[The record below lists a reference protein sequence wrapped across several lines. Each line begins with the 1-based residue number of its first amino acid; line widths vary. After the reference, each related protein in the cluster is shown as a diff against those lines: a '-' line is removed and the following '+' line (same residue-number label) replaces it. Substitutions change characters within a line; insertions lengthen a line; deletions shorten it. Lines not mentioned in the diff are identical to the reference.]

1 VIASNEKNKK
11 SVRRL
16 ASEILAKVDTR
27 KAYAD
32 ILLDEALRTS
42 NLDVRDRALLTEIT
56 YGTLRW
62 RGAIDARLTRHL
74 SRPLADLDPPIRNVL
89 RLACYQILYLD
100 RVPQFAAVNEAVE
113 LAKGFRGHKSAGFV
127 NAVLRSLLRQRRENN
142 PISFDQ
148 SVASLAAQYSHPE
161 WLVQRWV
168 GEFGADV
175 AAALMRANNEKPPL
189 VLRVNRLRCTREEL
203 LARFSNAGIEATAT
217 PYSPHGIFLPGG
229 GAIDNLPGF
238 VEGLFQ
244 VQGEAS
250 QLIAYLLSPLPGE
263 RILDACAAPGG
274 KSTHIAELMHD
285 EGEIFAVDSSARGIE
300 KIRQNVTRLELK
312 SVRPMRADATE
323 ENDELAGVLFDRILV
338 DAPCSGLGTL
348 REHPEIKWQRDEK
361 DVQRLS
367 RLQQKVLRWVAQHLK
382 LGGILVYST
391 CTLSRDEN
399 EQNVESFLA
408 EHKQFELQD
417 AAGYLPETAKHMVR
431 GPYFQALPHRDNTD
445 GFFATRMRR
454 VS

>member
-1 VIASNEKNKK
+1 MIASDEKNKK
-11 SVRRL
+11 SVRQI
-16 ASEILAKVDTR
+16 ASEILVKVDTR

-32 ILLDEALRTS
+32 ILLDEALRRS
-42 NLDVRDRALLTEIT
+42 GLDVRDRALLTELT

-74 SRPLADLDPPIRNVL
+74 SRPLADLDPPIRNLL

-100 RVPQFAAVNEAVE
+100 RVPRFAAVNEAVE

-127 NAVLRSLLRQRRENN
+127 NAVLRSLLRQRGESN

-161 WLVQRWV
+161 WLVQRWLA
-168 GEFGADV
+168 EFGPDV
-175 AAALMRANNEKPPL
+175 APALMRANNEKPPL
-189 VLRVNRLRCTREEL
+189 VLRVNRLKCTREEL
-203 LARFSNAGIEATAT
+203 LARFSNAGMEASAT
-217 PYSPHGIFLPGG
+217 SYSPQGILLPGG

-250 QLIAYLLSPLPGE
+250 QLIAYLLSPLRGE

-285 EGEIFAVDSSARGIE
+285 DGEIFAVDSSVRGIE
-300 KIRQNVTRLELK
+300 KIRQNITRLGLK
-312 SVRPMRADATE
+312 SVRPVRADVTE
-323 ENDELAGVLFDRILV
+323 DNRELADALFDRILV

-361 DVQRLS
+361 DAARLS
-367 RLQQKVLRWVAQHLK
+367 QLQQKILGRAAQHLK
-382 LGGILVYST
+382 PGGILVYST

-408 EHKQFELQD
+408 EQSQFELQE
-417 AAGYLPETAKHMVR
+417 AARYLPGTAKHMVR
-431 GPYFQALPHRDNTD
+431 GQYFQALPHRDNTD
-445 GFFATRMRR
+445 GFFAARMRK